1 MIGILKIENSGNL
14 FSLKQALEFLN
25 CKYFMINN
33 LSDINDCEKIIIP
46 GVGSYSNAMG
56 YLNSNYNIQKLT
68 DTLSNKPVLGICVG
82 MQILSE
88 FGYENKKTKGL
99 GLIKGS
105 IKKINTKRVLPHVGF
120 NSVII
125 ENKTK
130 LFSNIDELESKF
142 YFTHSFELILK
153 TNTTS
158 FCMYHEK
165 KIISSIEKD
174 NIIGVQFHPE
184 NSRRQGIK
192 LIDNFINKY

>member
-1 MIGILKIENSGNL
+1 MIDYGLGNV
-14 FSLKQALEFLN
+14 QAFLN
-25 CKYFMINN
+25 TYKN
-33 LSDINDCEKIIIP
+33 LGIQAKSAKNDTDLKDASHIILP
-46 GVGSYSNAMG
+46 GVGSFDQAITQFK
-56 YLNSNYNIQKLT
+56 NSGMKREVE
-68 DTLSNKPVLGICVG
+68 KMVLKDEIPILGVCVG

-130 LFSNIDELESKF
+130 LFSNIDELESEF